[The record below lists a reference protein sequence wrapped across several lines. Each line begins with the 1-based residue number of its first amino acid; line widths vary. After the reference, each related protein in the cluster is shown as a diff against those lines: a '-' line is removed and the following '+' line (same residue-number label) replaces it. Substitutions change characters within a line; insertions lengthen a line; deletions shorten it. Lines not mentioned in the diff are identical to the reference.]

1 MNARFDFR
9 SHQRGEQMKKVVII
23 LSIILPTLPTTA
35 LARQDRKQTVEGF
48 VSSMKSARVIELNF
62 VWDRN
67 SPLLGLNPPYSLGL
81 HTSHKQTAGMI
92 PGGIAFAAD
101 MMFFSGQHG
110 APNVDALGHISDNRK
125 LFGGADAASSEGA
138 TGLTTLGIEN
148 YPKDRFVNRGVLLD
162 VARFKRVEALAPGQE
177 ITAEDLEATARAQG
191 VEIRAGD
198 SVMIRTGFGKFFES
212 DRAKYSGFRP
222 GPGESA
228 ARWLAAKKIFLTG
241 DDQMSYEVVPAS
253 GTAFP
258 AHRILIAD
266 NGIYIVENLN
276 LEELAARLAQERVY
290 EFVLV
295 LNPPR
300 LRGATGAA
308 ANAFAI
314 LPQ

>member
-1 MNARFDFR
+1 MK
-9 SHQRGEQMKKVVII
+9 MKKPARVFIAAAI
-23 LSIILPTLPTTA
+23 FLAALLPESS
-35 LARQDRKQTVEGF
+35 LAIQDRKKTVESF
-48 VSSMKSARVIELNF
+48 ISTIKSARVIELNF
-62 VWDRN
+62 IWDRN
-67 SPLLGLNPPYSLGL
+67 SPLLGLNPPFSLGL

-110 APNVDALGHISDNRK
+110 APNLDALGHISNNMK

-138 TGLTTLGIEN
+138 SGLTALGIEN

-162 VARFKRVEALAPGQE
+162 IARFKRVDALAPGEE
-177 ITAEDLEATARAQG
+177 ITAEDLEATAKAQG

-198 SVMIRTGFGKFFES
+198 SVLIRTGFGKFFEA
-212 DRAKYSGFRP
+212 DRAKYSGLRP

-241 DDQMSYEVVPAS
+241 DDQMSYEVVPQK
-253 GTAFP
+253 GTIFP
-258 AHRILIAD
+258 AHRILIAE

-276 LEELAARLAQERVY
+276 LEELASQLAQERVY

-314 LPQ
+314 IPR

>member
-1 MNARFDFR
+1 
-9 SHQRGEQMKKVVII
+9 MKKNKLVMIAALLAVLLPLTVV
-23 LSIILPTLPTTA
+23 
-35 LARQDRKQTVEGF
+35 ARQDRKQTGNAGARRQTIESF
-48 VSSMKSARVIELNF
+48 ISSIKSARVIELNF

-67 SPLLGLNPPYSLGL
+67 SPLLGLNPPFSLGL
-81 HTSHKQTAGMI
+81 HTSHKQTNGMI

-110 APNVDALGHISDNRK
+110 APNIDALGHISDNQK
-125 LFGGADAASSEGA
+125 LFGGADAAASEGA
-138 TGLTTLGIEN
+138 TGLTALGIEV
-148 YPKDRFVNRGVLLD
+148 YPKERFVNRAVLLD
-162 VARFKRVEALAPGQE
+162 VARFKNVEALAPGQE
-177 ITAEDLEATARAQG
+177 ITAEDLEATAKAQG

-198 SVMIRTGFGKFFES
+198 SVLIRTGFGKFFEA
-212 DRAKYSGFRP
+212 DHAKYSGFRP
-222 GPGESA
+222 GPGEGA

-241 DDQMSYEVVPAS
+241 DDQMSYEVVS
-253 GTAFP
+253 ERGTVFP

-276 LEELAARLAQERVY
+276 LEELAARLAQEKVY

-314 LPQ
+314 IPQ